1 MTDEMKEN
9 IIKYLTGNITEEE
22 PSYNLVYSDV
32 KSTAND
38 LSSQLDDEFGSDNWS
53 ITGIVQGKTST
64 GVENEL
70 SLLYGTYEQ
79 VVSGTTKYKGF
90 FVIVDNM
97 FNVVQIITQYSSG
110 VDIGFINCI
119 NVDENGQF
127 YMLENRLTDGKLRF
141 IMLNNILIKM
151 ESASDYSVVIRR
163 AYDVPNTSPAYYSTY
178 LTHYAKKIIKA
189 TGQAKYLIGGTLD
202 PDVYYYG
209 VFTTELVV
217 NVGSSNE
224 WNSLLGDTLDIYVE
238 GIDLYC
244 NWTDDSYNLILLAFP
259 DSYDGSVYKFENSE
273 YDLGFNPIDIDFRGY
288 DNIVDQS
295 AIILNDEI
303 GYYALSGLDMN
314 TYDCAIYELDLVGK
328 TSNYIYGNYGDVNVN
343 YEGVSPLTLFK
354 KENEVYF
361 LDIKHEKVSSDMKFT
376 FKIGRIREDLPAY
389 MSSISTKQMAE
400 ITKTNNQMFN
410 IINLNINKLY
420 NLYNFNLL
428 IDDTC
433 YNSYQVYNKTNY
445 NGTAYESKECLLPNQ
460 GVLYDSNDDIIF
472 ARNLYNKVISGGTT
486 TSSIEIPNNL
496 LNDITISTKDLWSY
510 NNNVLVSDTED
521 FVKNQYETVDIN
533 FINTI
538 DMINENDENNF
549 VLNPLGATRLN
560 NSMSNDV
567 DYNQAL
573 IGKIRLNYSDNTTYI
588 KTISPASRI
597 SRYVYQFNFNVYVP
611 SSKSINSVD
620 MISYDGN
627 TIYQTI
633 DTTSLLRGKTYKISQ
648 NVEIQ

>member
-22 PSYNLVYSDV
+22 PSDYLVYSDV

-38 LSSQLDDEFGSDNWS
+38 LSSQLDDEFGSGNWS
-53 ITGIVQGKTST
+53 ITDIVQGKTSS
-64 GVENEL
+64 GIDNEL
-70 SLLYGTYEQ
+70 SLLYGMHEEDNN
-79 VVSGTTKYKGF
+79 GTTIYKGF
-90 FVIVDNM
+90 FVIIDSL
-97 FNVVQIITQYSSG
+97 FNLIQIISQYSSG

-189 TGQAKYLIGGTLD
+189 TGQSKYLIGGTLD
-202 PDVYYYG
+202 PDKYYYG
-209 VFTTELVV
+209 VFTTELVI

-224 WNSLLGDTLDIYVE
+224 WNSLLGDTMDIYVE

-244 NWTDDSYNLILLAFP
+244 NWDGDNYYVILLAFP
-259 DSYDGSVYKFENSE
+259 DSYDGIVYLFQNSE
-273 YDLGFNPIDIDFRGY
+273 DDLAFSVIDIDFRGF

-295 AIILNDEI
+295 ALILNDEV
-303 GYYALSGLDMN
+303 GYYALTGIDAGIYN
-314 TYDCAIYELDLVGK
+314 CAIYELDFKYKSSLG
-328 TSNYIYGNYGDVNVN
+328 IYLNYGDVNVN

-361 LDIKHEKVSSDMKFT
+361 LDIKHEKVSNDMKFT
-376 FKIGRIREDLPAY
+376 FKVGRIRDDYPY
-389 MSSISTKQMAE
+389 NIYKISTKQMAI
-400 ITKTNNQMFN
+400 ITKTNNEMFN
-410 IINLNINKLY
+410 IINLNINKQF

-433 YNSYQVYNKTNY
+433 YNTYQVYNKSNY
-445 NGTAYESKECLLPNQ
+445 NGESFIDKKCLLPNQ

-486 TSSIEIPNNL
+486 TSSVEIPNNL

-538 DMINENDENNF
+538 DMINENDENNP

-597 SRYVYQFNFNVYVP
+597 SQFVYQYNFNVYVP
-611 SSKSINSVD
+611 SSKSVNSVD
-620 MISYDGN
+620 MISYDEN